1 MRLIDRARR
10 RFVQGSLAAALLAPL
25 AGRAAAS
32 SADGGAE
39 PRSPADPADEAG
51 ADAAPGPAHRVVY
64 QCTGGDVAYY
74 RSLLFSVGE
83 LKEKHGDDV
92 DIVVTCYGP
101 GIHLLARNPRRSVPA
116 DVLEKMNYLDLFG
129 VRFHACN
136 NTMYALGWGPED
148 MHPFVEV
155 VAIGAEDLMLLQEQ
169 GYSYI
174 SW

>member
-1 MRLIDRARR
+1 MRLIDSARR
-10 RFVQGSLAAALLAPL
+10 RFVRGSFLALLLTPL
-25 AGRAAAS
+25 AGRVSAAGESPAPVEPAGGGEDDS
-32 SADGGAE
+32 GGGA
-39 PRSPADPADEAG
+39 S
-51 ADAAPGPAHRVVY
+51 GPSHRVVY
-64 QCTGGDVAYY
+64 QCNGGDVSYY

-83 LKEKHGDDV
+83 LKEKHGDDI

-101 GIHLLARNPRRSVPA
+101 GIHLLARNPRRSVPP
-116 DVLEKMNYLDLFG
+116 DVLEKMSYLELFG

-136 NTMYALGWGPED
+136 NTMHALGWGPQD

-169 GYSYI
+169 GFSYI